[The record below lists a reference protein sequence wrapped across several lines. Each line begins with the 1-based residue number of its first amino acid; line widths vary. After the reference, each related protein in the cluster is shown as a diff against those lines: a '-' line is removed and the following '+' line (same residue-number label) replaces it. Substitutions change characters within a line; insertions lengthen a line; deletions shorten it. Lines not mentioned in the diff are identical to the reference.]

1 MFRQARQLSLQMSTI
16 KNVGNILFQSLMKN
30 FDYRKDIDMESEPL
44 LHSVMY
50 SRQLSILLKLKQKA
64 KILVAESAVLIG
76 VVDELGILEENE
88 VFVQLKRD
96 SFRVEKERE
105 IGRDGERSK

>member
-1 MFRQARQLSLQMSTI
+1 M
-16 KNVGNILFQSLMKN
+16 
-30 FDYRKDIDMESEPL
+30 
-44 LHSVMY
+44 
-50 SRQLSILLKLKQKA
+50 KLKQKA

-76 VVDELGILEENE
+76 VVDELGILDENE

-105 IGRDGERSK
+105 VGSDGEKSK